1 MTMTAGQM
9 HTCTKCSRHDWQNG
23 CAVTACALWTWR
35 TSHTPLETPER
46 GRRTQERENMTQH
59 KGHTQKTRK
68 AHLLVCR
75 QTKRARRGQNQTKG
89 AKA

>member
-1 MTMTAGQM
+1 
-9 HTCTKCSRHDWQNG
+9 
-23 CAVTACALWTWR
+23 
-35 TSHTPLETPER
+35 
-46 GRRTQERENMTQH
+46 MTQH